1 MIVPTFSMA
10 AAVAFASPWW
20 LAGVLLALGPVVLAR
35 AARKRG
41 RHVAPVSVVLR
52 CIAVAAAALAL
63 ARPAAP
69 IGPAARRPWLVLDD
83 VSAST
88 RGQHDAPLDL
98 PDDLRREEYG
108 FAAGVA
114 PAGRKV
120 DAAQTN
126 LAPVLRLAAARAGEL
141 SGAIIRTDGQF
152 TDSDWPA
159 AAEALAR
166 TGLPVLIVPLA
177 GPPRDAAVTR
187 LTARRRPDG
196 SVALRVHMSANAAGA
211 RTLVVWRGR
220 PDTAREDLLR
230 RELKFLPGEPI
241 SLSLSDMP
249 AEGAAVRYSA
259 CLSPPDRFPE
269 NDSAKTVLL
278 PLRRRVAWVGAR
290 GGYHLPGPIPGASF
304 AVDRLAPADLPPA
317 QMALADYAAVVVV
330 DAGGKLLS
338 PEQREALGQ
347 YVRSGGGL
355 VIVGAGPHGSPEDR
369 NDPLNRVAALM
380 PNPYDRKPLAVT
392 VVLDASGSMGRRAL
406 SGPARQMKFDQA
418 VEAVLDL
425 RRHLTP
431 RDALRVIVFSDEPRE
446 VYAAAPG
453 EVSFARLGNA
463 LRQVTP
469 NGATKVYPA
478 MKLSA
483 GRDAAPPHQGLV
495 LLVSDLQT
503 ERFDIPAAAEMFRKH
518 KLRLAIVAISAEEGD
533 AAAPLDLLA
542 SRLGA
547 PLEKRD
553 RLTGLAKVFAGF
565 LRGARGSAVRTG
577 RFELNAD
584 APVFGAERLAG
595 RAADAYILCAPREGA
610 RVVLRA
616 GGDPVLALRTAGL
629 GRCVS
634 LALPLGGRHN
644 VALREAPELASVL
657 AESVRW
663 TMCPGEDPRF
673 SGRIERTPPRVRITV
688 SARDDA
694 GPMNLLKLAA
704 EVISGGAEHAERV
717 QMHQTAPG
725 RYEARLAAAPGP
737 LTVAVSR
744 AESRTIWRGA
754 LGGYPREFAAI
765 GPNWRELRRLA
776 QLTGGVLTDSSSEAV
791 SAARSGA
798 AGRTPLWP
806 WLLAVALAAMLGD
819 WILAR
824 GSQVSRGRRD

>member
-1 MIVPTFSMA
+1 MIAATSSMI
-10 AAVAFASPWW
+10 AAVAFAHPWW
-20 LAGVLLALGPVVLAR
+20 LAAALLSLGPIVLAR

-41 RHVAPVSVVLR
+41 RHVAPVGIVLQ

-120 DAAQTN
+120 DAARTN

-166 TGLPVLIVPLA
+166 TGLPVLVVPLA
-177 GPPRDAAVTR
+177 GPPRDAAVTQ

-196 SVALRVHMSANAAGA
+196 SVALRVHVSANATVTG
-211 RTLVVWRGR
+211 TLIVWRGR
-220 PDTAREDLLR
+220 PDTAPEDLLR

-249 AEGAAVRYSA
+249 PKGAAVRYSA
-259 CLSPPDRFPE
+259 YLSPPDRFPE
-269 NDSAKTVLL
+269 NDSAETVLL
-278 PLRRRVAWVGAR
+278 PLRRRVAWVVPE
-290 GGYHLPGPIPGASF
+290 GGYRLTDPVRTTSLT
-304 AVDRLAPADLPPA
+304 VDRMAPPDLPPA

-369 NDPLNRVAALM
+369 SDPLNRVAALM

-446 VYAAAPG
+446 VYAAGAG
-453 EVSFARLGNA
+453 KVSFARLGDA
-463 LRQVTP
+463 LRQVRP

-478 MKLSA
+478 LKLSA
-483 GRDAAPPHQGLV
+483 GPDAAPPHQGLV

-565 LRGARGSAVRTG
+565 LRGARGAAVRTG
-577 RFELNAD
+577 RFELSTD
-584 APVFGAERLAG
+584 APVLGAERLAG
-595 RAADAYILCAPREGA
+595 RAADAYILCAARAGA

-657 AESVRW
+657 AEAVRW
-663 TMCPGEDPRF
+663 TMRPGEDPRF
-673 SGRIERTPPRVRITV
+673 SGRIERSPRRVRITV
-688 SARDDA
+688 SARDDG
-694 GPMNLLKLAA
+694 GPMNLLKLTA
-704 EVISGGAEHAERV
+704 EVISAGAEHARRV
-717 QMHQTAPG
+717 EMYQTAPG
-725 RYEARLAAAPGP
+725 RYEARLTAGSGP
-737 LTVAVSR
+737 ITIAVSR
-744 AESRTIWRGA
+744 AGGATVWRGA
-754 LGGYPREFAAI
+754 LAEYPREFAAI
-765 GPNWRELRRLA
+765 GPNWRELRRMVE
-776 QLTGGVLTDSSSEAV
+776 LTGGVLADPPDEAV
-791 SAARSGA
+791 SAARSRRGGA
-798 AGRTPLWP
+798 TPLWP
-806 WLLAVALAAMLGD
+806 WLLAVALAAMLSD
-819 WILAR
+819 WILTR
-824 GSQVSRGRRD
+824 GLQVSRRRRD